1 MKLMVTGAA
10 GFVGSHLVDHL
21 LREGHEV
28 VGLDDLSS
36 GRPENLTDALDDAN
50 FELVKGS
57 VLDAD
62 LVDTLV
68 AEAEAVFHLAAAVGV
83 EMIVDSPIESLRTNI
98 DGTESVLEA
107 ALRHDSAFL
116 LTSTSEVYG
125 KNTSDGLTEDSDRV
139 MGSPL
144 MSRWSYAEAKALDE
158 SLTHMY
164 VERCGLRATIV
175 RLFNTVGPRQTSR
188 YGMVIPRFVDRAV
201 RGEPIPVYGDGCQR
215 RVFCFVG
222 DVVKGI
228 AALGLHP
235 DAVGK
240 VFNLGGTEEVTIEEL
255 ARRVVALSGSESEI
269 VRVPYDEAYGPGYE
283 DMMRRVPDSTRA
295 RELVGF
301 RPSLGLDDIL
311 GLVIEER
318 RNHGTYD

>member
-1 MKLMVTGAA
+1 MRACVTGAA

-21 LREGHEV
+21 LATGHDV

-36 GRPENLTDALDDAN
+36 GRPENLADALDDEH

-57 VLDAD
+57 VLDHDIVDSVVAD
-62 LVDTLV
+62 TDI
-68 AEAEAVFHLAAAVGV
+68 VFHLAAAVGV

-98 DGTESVLEA
+98 DGTEAVLGA
-107 ALRHDSAFL
+107 ALRHDTGFL

-158 SLTHMY
+158 SLTHMF
-164 VERCGLRATIV
+164 VERRGLKGRTV

-201 RGEPIPVYGDGCQR
+201 RGEPIPVYGDGRQR

-222 DVVKGI
+222 DVVGGI
-228 AALGLHP
+228 AALGTHP
-235 DAVGK
+235 GAIGK
-240 VFNLGGTEEVTIEEL
+240 VFNLGGNEEVTIEEL
-255 ARRVVALSGSESEI
+255 ALRVIALSDSASEI

-295 RELVGF
+295 RDLVGF

-318 RNHGTYD
+318 RRHDSVD